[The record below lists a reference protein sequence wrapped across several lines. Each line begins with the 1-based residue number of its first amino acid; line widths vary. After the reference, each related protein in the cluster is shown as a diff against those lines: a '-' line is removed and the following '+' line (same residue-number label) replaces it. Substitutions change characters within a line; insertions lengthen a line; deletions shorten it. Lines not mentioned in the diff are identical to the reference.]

1 MALTIPTTMDEVT
14 PAWLT
19 AALREGGAIKNATVT
34 AIEKETIGVGVGIL
48 GDLARMTMTYD
59 RDEPGAPKTIVAKLP
74 TQDPAGRGIAQ
85 MLGFYEK
92 EARIYHELA
101 DVLNTPCS
109 YYSARD
115 PEAVQYVILM
125 EDVGALRMGDQVA
138 GASVDDAD
146 LLIREVANWH
156 CQWWESA
163 ELEALDWIPAPG
175 APQLKLA
182 QTSAMMS
189 IEPFL
194 QNFGNRLDERQR
206 GIVAAMAPRMMAMQ
220 DAFSDRPYTLCHGDL
235 RLDNIF
241 FGSVDGSRPLT
252 LIDWQIAVKARG
264 AYDMAYFLSQS
275 IDPKERKANEKDWLR
290 HYYDTVMDGRGGYS
304 WEECWHDYRAA
315 TLYCVAYP
323 LVGGG
328 SIDLGNERGVELVGQ
343 MALRSLTAV
352 TDLDADEL
360 LPLYEERSPIIP
372 A

>member
-1 MALTIPTTMDEVT
+1 
-14 PAWLT
+14 
-19 AALREGGAIKNATVT
+19 
-34 AIEKETIGVGVGIL
+34 
-48 GDLARMTMTYD
+48 
-59 RDEPGAPKTIVAKLP
+59 VAKLP
-74 TQDPAGRGIAQ
+74 TQDPAGRGIAD

-101 DVLNTPCS
+101 MTLNTPCN

-115 PEAVQYVILM
+115 PEAAQYVILM
-125 EDVGALRMGDQVA
+125 EDVGTLRMGDQVA
-138 GASVDDAD
+138 GASVEDAD
-146 LLIREVANWH
+146 LLIREIAKLH
-156 CQWWESA
+156 RQWWESA
-163 ELEALDWIPAPG
+163 ELDELDWIPAPSD
-175 APQLKLA
+175 PRLKLA

-194 QNFGNRLDERQR
+194 QSFGSRLSERQR
-206 GIVAAMAPRMMAMQ
+206 SVVTNMAPRMMAMM
-220 DAFSDRPYTLCHGDL
+220 DAFSERPYTLNHGDL

-241 FGSVDGSRPLT
+241 FGSVDGTRPLT

-264 AYDMAYFLSQS
+264 PYDIAYFLSQS
-275 IDPKERKANEKDWLR
+275 IDPTERKANEKDWLR
-290 HYYDTVMDGRGGYS
+290 HYHETVTADRHGYT

-315 TLYCVAYP
+315 TLMCVGYP

-343 MALRSLTAV
+343 MAVRSLTAV

-360 LPLYEERSPIIP
+360 LHMYEERAPIIR